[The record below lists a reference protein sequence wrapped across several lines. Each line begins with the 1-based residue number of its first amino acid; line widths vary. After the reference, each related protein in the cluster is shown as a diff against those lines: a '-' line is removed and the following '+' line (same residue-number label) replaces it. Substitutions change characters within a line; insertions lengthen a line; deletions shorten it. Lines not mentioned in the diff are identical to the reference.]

1 MDSLPAS
8 AVLIDLPA
16 VANTGTALLGFLLL
30 GLMVMD
36 WQTQLLPDLFT
47 LGGVG
52 AGLILAAAESGL
64 LHVGGL
70 STTSA
75 WHGFWDR
82 VLGAA
87 AGFLLP
93 WGIGVLYHLIRRRRG
108 IGLGDSKMLAMI
120 GAFLGFGPM
129 LFALLLGVLLAATF
143 GIGLLLRGR
152 ANATTRLPFG
162 SFLAFGGFVSAVIG
176 ETAVDWYLSLF
187 AR

>member
-1 MDSLPAS
+1 MDSPPAS
-8 AVLIDLPA
+8 ALLVWLPA
-16 VANTGTALLGFLLL
+16 IANAGTAILGFLLL

-47 LGGVG
+47 LGGLLL
-52 AGLILAAAESGL
+52 GLALATIEALL
-64 LHVGGL
+64 LHAGGL
-70 STTSA
+70 STVSA
-75 WHGFWDR
+75 WHACRERIF
-82 VLGAA
+82 GAA

-93 WGIGVLYHLIRRRRG
+93 WSIGVLYHQIRRRRG

-120 GAFLGFGPM
+120 GAFLGLGPM

-143 GIGLLLRGR
+143 GVGLLLRGR
-152 ANATTRLPFG
+152 ASATTRLPFG
-162 SFLAFGGFVSAVIG
+162 SFLAVGGFVSAVIG